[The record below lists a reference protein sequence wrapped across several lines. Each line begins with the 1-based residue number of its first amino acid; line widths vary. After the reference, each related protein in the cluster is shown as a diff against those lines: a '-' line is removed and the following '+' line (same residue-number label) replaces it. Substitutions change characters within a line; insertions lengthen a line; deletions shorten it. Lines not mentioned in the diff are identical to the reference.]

1 MLAHAYAYYWDLWI
15 LYHKVTFDGENR
27 IIRVN
32 EGVTELDI
40 KTDVY
45 SDWKEWVKSMPD
57 NAGWLPAIRTI
68 GGDNTVSG
76 QRAGD
81 IYFLKNNWKLYID
94 ITKVK
99 VTGALFSDNFDTAY
113 HDLNGVPV
121 FPAEVASLVTTAEIS
136 TNTGSGSGEG
146 GATAAEIWQYSTRT
160 LTTASGP
167 TASEIAEATAAETW
181 QYSTRTL
188 TTASGPT
195 ASEIADA
202 VWDEASADHNT
213 AGTMGHLLN
222 EVDYLEKELWVNT
235 ELGSNGEG
243 SQESPYNVL
252 NDAKDRAEADGIRVI
267 NLIGDVTLTRNFK
280 NYTLKGIGLPE
291 VDFNG
296 QNIKNSKFE
305 NVKVKGAF
313 LDGSAVIVRDS
324 IVLDTA
330 QLEGVYENCAL
341 GGDLTCQDGAVVLLK
356 DCASNIPGTSRPT
369 ISMNAA
375 GTSQLSVRGYNGGL
389 TIKDSN
395 NAADRVTVEV
405 NPGSVTFDASCTN
418 GIMVARGVGK
428 FVDSTTG
435 ATVVNEMVNQ
445 EMIDDM
451 EGKVLE
457 LWRLAGLDAS
467 NVASITDTSITVG
480 GVTITIGQPDS
491 NTTTLTR
498 S

>member
-1 MLAHAYAYYWDLWI
+1 MFQVAAHFNYWDLWT

-57 NAGWLPAIRTI
+57 NATWLPAIRAI
-68 GGDNTVSG
+68 GGDNTVQG
-76 QRAGD
+76 QKAGD
-81 IYFLKNNWKLYID
+81 IYFLINGWKLYID
-94 ITKVK
+94 LTKVK
-99 VTGALFSDNFDTAY
+99 VTGILFSDDFDSAY
-113 HDLNGVPV
+113 FDNSGSIQ
-121 FPAEVASLVTTAEIS
+121 FPALVSSLVTAT
-136 TNTGSGSGEG
+136 TGTSGGD

-160 LTTASGP
+160 LTS
-167 TASEIAEATAAETW
+167 AA
-181 QYSTRTL
+181 
-188 TTASGPT
+188 GPT

-202 VWDEASADHNT
+202 VWDEAYADHNT
-213 AGTMGHLLN
+213 DGTFGHLVN
-222 EVDYLEKELWVNT
+222 YIGNIEKELWVNT
-235 ELGSNGEG
+235 ELAQNGDG

-280 NYTLKGIGLPE
+280 NYTLKGVGLPE
-291 VDFNG
+291 VDLNG

-305 NVKVKGAF
+305 NVKVKGEF

-341 GGDLTCQDGAVVLLK
+341 DGDLTCQDGAVVLLK
-356 DCASNIPGTSRPT
+356 DCVSNIPGTGRPT
-369 ISMNAA
+369 ISMNAS
-375 GTSQLSVRGYNGGL
+375 GTAQLSVRGYNGGL

-395 NAADRVTVEV
+395 NVADRVTVEV
-405 NPGSVTFDASCTN
+405 NPGSLTFDASCTN

>member
-1 MLAHAYAYYWDLWI
+1 MFQVAAHFNYWDLWT

-40 KTDVY
+40 KSDVY

-68 GGDNTVSG
+68 GGDNTVAG

-81 IYFLKNNWKLYID
+81 IYFLINDWKLYID
-94 ITKVK
+94 LTKVK
-99 VTGALFSDNFDTAY
+99 VTGVLFSDNFDSAY
-113 HDLNGVPV
+113 FDNNGIIQ
-121 FPAEVASLVTTAEIS
+121 FPAQVASLVTTAETTS
-136 TNTGSGSGEG
+136 NAGGTGD
-146 GATAAEIWQYSTRT
+146 GATAAEIWQYPTRT
-160 LTTASGP
+160 LTTA
-167 TASEIAEATAAETW
+167 A
-181 QYSTRTL
+181 
-188 TTASGPT
+188 GPT

-202 VWDEASADHNT
+202 VWDEAY
-213 AGTMGHLLN
+213 AGHDTDGTFGHLVN
-222 EVDYLEKELWVNT
+222 YIGNIEKELWVNT
-235 ELGSNGEG
+235 ELAENGNG

-252 NDAKDRAEADGIRVI
+252 NDAKDRAEADGIRII

-280 NYTLKGIGLPE
+280 NYTLKGVGLPE
-291 VDFNG
+291 VDLNG
-296 QNIKNSKFE
+296 QNVKNSKFE
-305 NVKVKGAF
+305 NVKIKGAF
-313 LDGSAVIVRDS
+313 VDGSAVIVRDS

-356 DCASNIPGTSRPT
+356 DCASNIPGTNRPT
-369 ISMNAA
+369 ISMNAT
-375 GTSQLSVRGYNGGL
+375 GTAQLSVRGYNGGL

-428 FVDSTTG
+428 FVDSTAG

-451 EGKVLE
+451 ESKVLE

-491 NTTTLTR
+491 DTTTLTR

>member
-1 MLAHAYAYYWDLWI
+1 MFAVANYGFWDLWR
-15 LYHKVTFDGENR
+15 LYHKVTFDGANR

-32 EGVTELDI
+32 PEVTDLDI

-45 SDWKEWVKSMPD
+45 SAWKEWVSSTSD
-57 NAGWLPAIRTI
+57 NVTWAPAVRTI
-68 GGDNTVSG
+68 GGDPTVSG

-81 IYFLKNNWKLYID
+81 IYFLQNNWKLYID
-94 ITKVK
+94 LTQVR
-99 VTGALFSDNFDTAY
+99 VTGILFSDNFDSAY
-113 HDLNGVPV
+113 YDFNGNIQY
-121 FPAEVASLVTTAEIS
+121 PAQVASLVTTAEVS
-136 TNTGSGSGEG
+136 SNSGGSGGS
-146 GATAAEIWQYSTRT
+146 TAAEIWSYSSRT
-160 LTTASGP
+160 LTS
-167 TASEIAEATAAETW
+167 AA
-181 QYSTRTL
+181 
-188 TTASGPT
+188 GPT

-202 VWDEASADHNT
+202 VWDEAYADHDT
-213 AGTMGHLLN
+213 DGTFGHLVN
-222 EVDYLEKELWVNT
+222 YIGNIEKELWVNT
-235 ELGSNGEG
+235 ELAENGNG
-243 SQESPYNVL
+243 SQESPYNTL
-252 NDAKDRAEADGIRVI
+252 NDAKDRAEEDGIRVI

-280 NYTLKGIGLPE
+280 NYTLKGVGLPE
-291 VDFNG
+291 VDLNG
-296 QNIKNSKFE
+296 QNVKNSKFE
-305 NVKVKGAF
+305 NVKIKGEF
-313 LDGSAVIVRDS
+313 VDGSAVIVRDS
-324 IVLDTA
+324 IILDTA
-330 QLEGVYENCAL
+330 QLEGFYENCAL

-356 DCASNIPGTSRPT
+356 DCASNIPGTDRPT

-395 NAADRVTVEV
+395 NAADRATIEV
-405 NPGSVTFDASCTN
+405 NPGSGTFDASCTN

-428 FVDSTTG
+428 FVDSTAG

-451 EGKVLE
+451 ESKVLE

-491 NTTTLTR
+491 DTTTLTR

>member
-1 MLAHAYAYYWDLWI
+1 MFQVAAHFNYWDLWT

-40 KTDVY
+40 KKDIY
-45 SDWKEWVKSMPD
+45 SDWKEWVSSMPD
-57 NAGWLPAIRTI
+57 NTYWPPAIRTI
-68 GGDNTVSG
+68 GGDPTVSG

-81 IYFLKNNWKLYID
+81 IYFLQNNWKLYLD

-99 VTGALFSDNFDTAY
+99 ITGALFSDNFTTAY
-113 HDLNGVPV
+113 HDLQGTQI
-121 FPAEVASLVTTAEIS
+121 FPAEVASLVTTQEITTTS
-136 TNTGSGSGEG
+136 AGGGS
-146 GATAAEIWQYSTRT
+146 TAAEIWQYQSRT
-160 LTTASGP
+160 LTS
-167 TASEIAEATAAETW
+167 AA
-181 QYSTRTL
+181 
-188 TTASGPT
+188 GPT

-202 VWDEASADHNT
+202 VWDEAYADHNT
-213 AGTMGHLLN
+213 DGTFGHLVN
-222 EVDYLEKELWVNT
+222 YIGNIEKELWVNT
-235 ELGSNGEG
+235 ELAENGDG

-252 NDAKDRAEADGIRVI
+252 NDAKDRAEEDGIRII

-280 NYTLKGIGLPE
+280 NYTLKGVGLPE

-305 NVKVKGAF
+305 NVKVKGSF
-313 LDGSAVIVRDS
+313 VDGSAIIVRDS
-324 IVLDTA
+324 ILLDTA
-330 QLEGVYENCAL
+330 QLEGFYENCAL

-356 DCASNIPGTSRPT
+356 DCASNIPGTGRPT
-369 ISMNAA
+369 ISMNDS
-375 GTSQLSVRGYNGGL
+375 GTAQLSVRGYNGGL

-428 FVDSTTG
+428 FVDSTAG

-491 NTTTLTR
+491 DTTTLTR

>member
-1 MLAHAYAYYWDLWI
+1 VHIANSFAYNWDLWQ
-15 LYHKVTFDGENR
+15 LYHKVTFDGANR

-32 EGVTELDI
+32 DGVTELNIKKDI
-40 KTDVY
+40 Y
-45 SDWKEWVKSMPD
+45 SDWKEWASLID
-57 NAGWLPAIRTI
+57 NAYWPDACRSI
-68 GGDNTVSG
+68 GGDPTVNN

-160 LTTASGP
+160 LTS
-167 TASEIAEATAAETW
+167 AA
-181 QYSTRTL
+181 
-188 TTASGPT
+188 GPT

-202 VWDEASADHNT
+202 IWDEAYADHNT
-213 AGTMGHLLN
+213 DGTFGHLVN
-222 EVDYLEKELWVNT
+222 YIGNIEKELWVNT
-235 ELGSNGEG
+235 ELAQNGDG

-280 NYTLKGIGLPE
+280 NYTLKGVGLPE

-305 NVKVKGAF
+305 NVKVKGEF

-356 DCASNIPGTSRPT
+356 DCVSNIPGTDRPT

-395 NAADRVTVEV
+395 NVADRVTIEV

-435 ATVVNEMVNQ
+435 ATVINEMVNQ

>member
-1 MLAHAYAYYWDLWI
+1 MLAAAQPYYLWR
-15 LYHKVTFDGENR
+15 LYHKCTFDGANR

-32 EGVTELDI
+32 PGVTDFSIKSEL
-40 KTDVY
+40 Y
-45 SDWKEWVKSMPD
+45 SAWKEWASSTPD
-57 NAGWLPAIRTI
+57 NATWPPAIRSI
-68 GGDNTVSG
+68 GGDPTVG
-76 QRAGD
+76 TQKAGD
-81 IYFLKNNWKLYID
+81 IYFLQNNWKLYLD

-99 VTGALFSDNFDTAY
+99 ITGSLFSDNFITAY
-113 HDLNGVPV
+113 HDLQGNQI
-121 FPAEVASLVTTAEIS
+121 FPAEVASLVTTQEITS
-136 TNTGSGSGEG
+136 TTSSGD
-146 GATAAEIWQYSTRT
+146 GATAAEIWQYQSRT
-160 LTTASGP
+160 LTTA
-167 TASEIAEATAAETW
+167 A
-181 QYSTRTL
+181 
-188 TTASGPT
+188 GPT

-202 VWDEASADHNT
+202 VWDEAYADHDT
-213 AGTMGHLLN
+213 DGTFGHLVN
-222 EVDYLEKELWVNT
+222 YIGNIEKELWVNT
-235 ELGSNGEG
+235 ELAENGNG

-252 NDAKDRAEADGIRVI
+252 NDAKDRAEADGIRII

-280 NYTLKGIGLPE
+280 NYTLKGVGLPE
-291 VDFNG
+291 VDLNG
-296 QNIKNSKFE
+296 QNVKNSKFE
-305 NVKVKGAF
+305 NVKIKGEF

-356 DCASNIPGTSRPT
+356 DCASNIPGTDRPT
-369 ISMNAA
+369 ISMNAS
-375 GTSQLSVRGYNGGL
+375 GTAQLSVRGYNGGL

-395 NAADRVTVEV
+395 NVADRVTVEV

-428 FVDSTTG
+428 FVDSTAG

-451 EGKVLE
+451 ESKVLE

-480 GVTITIGQPDS
+480 GVTVTIGQPDS
-491 NTTTLTR
+491 DTTTLTR

>member
-1 MLAHAYAYYWDLWI
+1 MFQVAAHFNYWDLWT

-32 EGVTELDI
+32 EGVTTLDI
-40 KTDVY
+40 QTDIY

-57 NAGWLPAIRTI
+57 NATWLPAIRSV
-68 GGDNTVSG
+68 GGDNTVEG
-76 QRAGD
+76 QKAGD
-81 IYFLKNNWKLYID
+81 IYFLINDWKLYID
-94 ITKVK
+94 LTKVK
-99 VTGALFSDNFDTAY
+99 VTGVLFSDDFDSAY
-113 HDLNGVPV
+113 FDNSGSIQ
-121 FPAEVASLVTTAEIS
+121 FPALVSSLVTAT
-136 TNTGSGSGEG
+136 TGTSGGD

-160 LTTASGP
+160 LTS
-167 TASEIAEATAAETW
+167 AA
-181 QYSTRTL
+181 
-188 TTASGPT
+188 GPT

-202 VWDEASADHNT
+202 VWDEAYADHNT
-213 AGTMGHLLN
+213 DGTFGHLVN
-222 EVDYLEKELWVNT
+222 YIGNIEKELWVNT
-235 ELGSNGEG
+235 ELAQNGDG

-280 NYTLKGIGLPE
+280 NYTLKGVGLPE
-291 VDFNG
+291 VDLNG

-305 NVKVKGAF
+305 NVKVKGEF

-341 GGDLTCQDGAVVLLK
+341 DGDLTCQDGAVVLLK
-356 DCASNIPGTSRPT
+356 DCVSNIPGTGRPT
-369 ISMNAA
+369 ISMNAS
-375 GTSQLSVRGYNGGL
+375 GTAQLSVRGYNGGL

-395 NAADRVTVEV
+395 NVADRVTVEV
-405 NPGSVTFDASCTN
+405 NPGSLTFDASCTN

>member
-1 MLAHAYAYYWDLWI
+1 MFQVAAHFNYWDLWT

-68 GGDNTVSG
+68 GGDSTVSG

-81 IYFLKNNWKLYID
+81 IYFLINNWKLYID
-94 ITKVK
+94 LTKVK
-99 VTGALFSDNFDTAY
+99 VTGVLFSDNFDSAY
-113 HDLNGVPV
+113 FDNNGVIQ
-121 FPAEVASLVTTAEIS
+121 FPAQVASLVTTAE
-136 TNTGSGSGEG
+136 TTSGSSG
-146 GATAAEIWQYSTRT
+146 GATAADVWQYPTRT
-160 LTTASGP
+160 LTS
-167 TASEIAEATAAETW
+167 AA
-181 QYSTRTL
+181 
-188 TTASGPT
+188 GPT

-202 VWDEASADHNT
+202 VWDEAYSDHNT
-213 AGTMGHLLN
+213 DGTFGHLVN
-222 EVDYLEKELWVNT
+222 YIGNIEKELWVNT
-235 ELGSNGEG
+235 ELAQNGDG

-280 NYTLKGIGLPE
+280 NYTLKGVGLPE
-291 VDFNG
+291 VDLNG
-296 QNIKNSKFE
+296 QNVKNSKFE
-305 NVKVKGAF
+305 NVKIKGAF
-313 LDGSAVIVRDS
+313 VDGSAVIVRDS

-341 GGDLTCQDGAVVLLK
+341 DGDLTCQDGAVVLLK
-356 DCASNIPGTSRPT
+356 NCVSNIPGTDRPT
-369 ISMNAA
+369 ISMNAT
-375 GTSQLSVRGYNGGL
+375 GTAQLSVRGYNGGL

-405 NPGSVTFDASCTN
+405 NPGSLTFDASCTN

>member
-1 MLAHAYAYYWDLWI
+1 MFAVANYGFWDLWR
-15 LYHKVTFDGENR
+15 LYHKVTFDGANR

-32 EGVTELDI
+32 PEVTDLDI

-45 SDWKEWVKSMPD
+45 SAWKEWVSSTSD
-57 NAGWLPAIRTI
+57 NVTWAPAVRTI
-68 GGDNTVSG
+68 GGDPTVSG

-81 IYFLKNNWKLYID
+81 IYFLQNNWKLYID
-94 ITKVK
+94 LTQVR
-99 VTGALFSDNFDTAY
+99 VTGILFSDNFDSAY
-113 HDLNGVPV
+113 YDFNGNIQY
-121 FPAEVASLVTTAEIS
+121 PAQVASLVTTAEVS
-136 TNTGSGSGEG
+136 ANSGGSGGS
-146 GATAAEIWQYSTRT
+146 TAAEIWSYSSRT
-160 LTTASGP
+160 LTS
-167 TASEIAEATAAETW
+167 AA
-181 QYSTRTL
+181 
-188 TTASGPT
+188 GPT

-202 VWDEASADHNT
+202 VWDEAYADHNT
-213 AGTMGHLLN
+213 DGTFGHLVN
-222 EVDYLEKELWVNT
+222 YIGNIEKELWVNT
-235 ELGSNGEG
+235 ELDDNGNG

-252 NDAKDRAEADGIRVI
+252 NDAKDRAEEDGIRVI

-280 NYTLKGIGLPE
+280 NYTLKGVGLPE
-291 VDFNG
+291 VDLNG
-296 QNIKNSKFE
+296 QNVKNSKFE
-305 NVKVKGAF
+305 NVKIKGEF
-313 LDGSAVIVRDS
+313 VDGSAVIVRDS
-324 IVLDTA
+324 IILDTA
-330 QLEGVYENCAL
+330 QLEGFYENCAL

-356 DCASNIPGTSRPT
+356 DCASNIPGTDRPT

-395 NAADRVTVEV
+395 NVADRVTIEV

-435 ATVVNEMVNQ
+435 ATVINEMVNQ